1 MEEFEFRKAEKTDI
15 EQLVNMRIEYLKED
29 LGEAAICDVVRL
41 RKNLQ
46 IFFGEHL
53 NNDIDAFVALCG
65 NEIISTSFTSYYF
78 RLPHPDFPKG
88 KAGVPING
96 YTKPMYRKKGLAGFL
111 LKLSADYAKQKGVE
125 LLNMEVTSKGLPV
138 CKEIGFKEI
147 KYTPVQMI
155 LKNEEGIE

>member
-1 MEEFEFRKAEKTDI
+1 MEEFKFRKAEKIDI
-15 EQLVNMRIEYLKED
+15 EQLVDMRIEYLKED
-29 LGEAAICDVVRL
+29 LGEVAIYDEVQL

-46 IFFGEHL
+46 LFFEEHL

-65 NEIISTSFTSYYF
+65 NEIVSTSFTSYYF

-96 YTKPMYRKKGLAGFL
+96 YTKPMYRKKGLAGSL
-111 LKLSADYAKQKGVE
+111 LKLSADYAKDLDVE
-125 LLNMEVTSKGLPV
+125 LLNMEVTEKGLPV

-155 LKNEEGIE
+155 LKKGETV

>member
-1 MEEFEFRKAEKTDI
+1 MEEFKFRKAEKIDI
-15 EQLVNMRIEYLKED
+15 EQLVDMRIEYLKED
-29 LGEAAICDVVRL
+29 LGEVAIHDEVQL

-46 IFFGEHL
+46 IFFEEHL

-65 NEIISTSFTSYYF
+65 NEIVSTSFTSYYF

-96 YTKPMYRKKGLAGFL
+96 YTKPMYRKKGLAGSL
-111 LKLSADYAKQKGVE
+111 LKLSADYAKDLDVE
-125 LLNMEVTSKGLPV
+125 LLNMEVTEKGLPV
-138 CKEIGFKEI
+138 CKEIGFREI

-155 LKNEEGIE
+155 LKKGETV

>member
-1 MEEFEFRKAEKTDI
+1 MEEFKFRKAEKKDI
-15 EQLVNMRIEYLKED
+15 EQLVDMRIEYLKED
-29 LGEAAICDVVRL
+29 LGEVAIYDEVQL

-46 IFFGEHL
+46 LFFEEHL

-65 NEIISTSFTSYYF
+65 NEIVSTSFTSYYF

-96 YTKPMYRKKGLAGFL
+96 YTKPMYRKKGLAGSL
-111 LKLSADYAKQKGVE
+111 LKLSADYAKDLDVE
-125 LLNMEVTSKGLPV
+125 LLNMEVTEKGLPV
-138 CKEIGFKEI
+138 CKEIGFREI

-155 LKNEEGIE
+155 LKKEETV

>member
-1 MEEFEFRKAEKTDI
+1 MEEFKFRKAEKIDI
-15 EQLVNMRIEYLKED
+15 EQLVDMRIEYLKED
-29 LGEAAICDVVRL
+29 LGEVAICDEVQL

-46 IFFGEHL
+46 LFFEEHL

-65 NEIISTSFTSYYF
+65 NEIVSTSFTSYYF

-96 YTKPMYRKKGLAGFL
+96 YTKPMYRKKGLAGSL
-111 LKLSADYAKQKGVE
+111 LKLSADYAKDLDVE
-125 LLNMEVTSKGLPV
+125 LLNMEVTEKGLPV

-155 LKNEEGIE
+155 LKKGETV

>member
-1 MEEFEFRKAEKTDI
+1 MEQFKFRKAEKADI

-29 LGEAAICDVVRL
+29 IGETAIVDEVQL

-46 IFFGEHL
+46 IFFEEHL
-53 NNDIDAFVALCG
+53 NNDIDAFVAVCG
-65 NEIISTSFTSYYF
+65 NEIVSTSFTSYYF

-96 YTKPMYRKKGLAGFL
+96 FTKPNYRENGLVGSL
-111 LKLSADYAKQKGVE
+111 LKLSADYAKSMGVE
-125 LLNMEVTSKGLPV
+125 LLNMEVTKKGFPV
-138 CKEIGFKEI
+138 CKEIGFRET

-155 LKNEEGIE
+155 LKREEIL